1 MKRASVFGGSILLVE
16 IRSPPS
22 PCKSPI
28 CTREPGLGLEGA
40 PRYPRATRQ
49 PLGLLWSLCV
59 KAFESRL
66 SVECA
71 KAGMPRQRR
80 ELMEVGIDTTQQQLP
95 FLPFLRGGARL
106 LCSRSITYGGKYSD
120 ACMLSESA
128 CCRRS
133 LALGSWIGSR
143 RDRRALKCKC
153 GKRVASTETRWTK
166 REWHRRLRQTV

>member
-1 MKRASVFGGSILLVE
+1 VKRASVFGGSILLVE

-120 ACMLSESA
+120 ACGNLINARLNRIDIQTDMYVVRVCLLQALFGLGELDWISS
-128 CCRRS
+128 RS
-133 LALGSWIGSR
+133 P
-143 RDRRALKCKC
+143 C
-153 GKRVASTETRWTK
+153 TK
-166 REWHRRLRQTV
+166 M